1 MTPSDRL
8 VTDLVTPGIATLRTA
23 IPRTTTPRT
32 GTPRT
37 GTPQT
42 GTPRTGAQLRLCAAG
57 SLALLTALAACGT
70 APHQDAIQESARYVA
85 HAKQN
90 YAPPGPAEDPW
101 GPYIREASARFD
113 MPEIWV
119 RSLMRVESGGKEY
132 VNGDLITSGAGAMG
146 LMQVMPQTYDELRD
160 RYNLGDDPFDP
171 HDNIMAGVAYMREMY
186 EIYGS
191 PGFLA
196 AYNAG
201 PARLDDYLAN
211 IRPLPDETRRYVA
224 MIGPNLR
231 GIYPNNR
238 SAADELA
245 MNTLPVNIPPGKRYG
260 RPVMLAGARPGG
272 GGRVPRREPV
282 EVAQLPE
289 TPRHWAPNGQQ
300 VALVLPPEAP
310 PTPPRGGFRLIPTA
324 NAADAAP
331 ARRGPAAPGEWAI
344 QIGAF
349 ANQGQARNALFA
361 AEGHAHVELAV
372 AHPYVTSVHQG
383 RTVLW
388 RARMTGMSRETA
400 IGACEKI
407 THGHSTCIVLS
418 PDSQS

>member
-1 MTPSDRL
+1 MTAPDGL
-8 VTDLVTPGIATLRTA
+8 VTSRQAQAAPLSRHPAPRPPSLR
-23 IPRTTTPRT
+23 RN
-32 GTPRT
+32 
-37 GTPQT
+37 
-42 GTPRTGAQLRLCAAG
+42 LRAAG
-57 SLALLTALAACGT
+57 ALAVLAALAACGT
-70 APHQDAIQESARYVA
+70 VPHQDAIQESARYVA
-85 HAKQN
+85 HAKHN
-90 YAPPGPAEDPW
+90 YTPPGPPEDPW

-113 MPEIWV
+113 IPDIWI

-132 VNGDLITSGAGAMG
+132 QNGDLITSGAGAMG
-146 LMQVMPQTYDELRD
+146 LMQVMPATYDELRD

-186 EIYGS
+186 ELYGS

-211 IRPLPDETRRYVA
+211 IRPLPDETRHYVA

-245 MNTLPVNIPPGKRYG
+245 MNQLPVNIPPGRRYG
-260 RPVMLAGARPGG
+260 RPVLLAAARPGG
-272 GGRVPRREPV
+272 GGRIPQRAPV

-289 TPRHWAPNGQQ
+289 PHRRGMPAPQQ
-300 VALVLPPEAP
+300 FALVTPPEAP
-310 PTPPRGGFRLIPTA
+310 PAPPHGGFHLIASA

-331 ARRGPAAPGEWAI
+331 AHRGGPAAPGQWAV

-349 ANQGQARNALFA
+349 GNQGQAHVALA
-361 AEGHAHVELAV
+361 SAQEHAHVELAV
-372 AHPYVTSVHQG
+372 AHPFVASIHQG
-383 RTVLW
+383 RAVLW
-388 RARMTGMSRETA
+388 RARMTGLSRETA

-407 THGHSTCIVLS
+407 TRGHSTCIVLS
-418 PDSQS
+418 PEAQS

>member
-8 VTDLVTPGIATLRTA
+8 VTDLVTPSILPPRNVIPPTVAPQTVTRRT
-23 IPRTTTPRT
+23 ITPR
-32 GTPRT
+32 
-37 GTPQT
+37 
-42 GTPRTGAQLRLCAAG
+42 RLCAAG
-57 SLALLTALAACGT
+57 TLALLTALAACGT
-70 APHQDAIQESARYVA
+70 TPHQDAVQESARYVA
-85 HAKQN
+85 RAKQN
-90 YAPPGPAEDPW
+90 YAPPGPPEDPW

-132 VNGDLITSGAGAMG
+132 LNGGLITSGAGAMG
-146 LMQVMPQTYDELRD
+146 LMQVMPQTYDEVRD

-186 EIYGS
+186 ELYGS

-245 MNTLPVNIPPGKRYG
+245 TNTLPVNIPPGKRYG